1 METEDF
7 DWKHYIST
15 GDVTKEINL
24 DKKKVLYHG
33 TNYFFKNQ
41 IIEKGLVPSNS
52 PREMTSEIIELC
64 ELSGVTWFGREVTD
78 LYGQIGGYTNL
89 GSWVYANYGENNQTS
104 VFFSESPAFALTYT
118 DGEFVGGEMKSA
130 ARRCLELVENF
141 VSSENY
147 HVYQEHL
154 TKRQIPY
161 LPKNEILRGL
171 SELKE
176 KYSFIYEGVEDSL
189 HGLLLVVEFEV
200 EDLPNFRSL
209 KHLNQGQAYTS
220 VIPPDKIMA
229 WIKVNGNDWPEFW
242 VPYNERKHQIESSI
256 KFQRMQDSNDLVH
269 QIYQF
274 HSV

>member
-1 METEDF
+1 MESENF
-7 DWKHYIST
+7 DWEHYIST
-15 GDVTKEINL
+15 GHVSKQINF
-24 DKKKVLYHG
+24 DYKKVLYHG

-41 IIEKGLVPSNS
+41 ILDKGLVPSKS
-52 PREMTSEIIELC
+52 PREMTTDIINLC
-64 ELSGVTWFGREVTD
+64 DLSGVSRFNREITNK
-78 LYGQIGGYTNL
+78 YGQIGGYINL
-89 GSWVYANYGENNQTS
+89 GSWQYANYGDDDETS
-104 VFFSESPAFALTYT
+104 IFFSESPAFALTFT

-130 ARRCLELVENF
+130 ARACLELVENF

-147 HVYQEHL
+147 HLYQEKL
-154 TKRQIPY
+154 EKRQIRY
-161 LPKNEILRGL
+161 SPKNEILRRIRD
-171 SELKE
+171 LKE

-189 HGLLLVVEFEV
+189 HGLLLVVEFEE
-200 EDLPNFRSL
+200 EDLPNFRLL
-209 KHLNQGQAYTS
+209 KQLNQGQAYTS

-274 HSV
+274 HSE